1 MRGSSCEQ
9 RAVDFYRNRF
19 RDRLRNYSLLV
30 VARMRR
36 GGKVCSSE
44 PTCVAITFY
53 QDYGMHCYLFEDC
66 ATAVFSEAGGVTLR
80 KITNFHDEL

>member
-1 MRGSSCEQ
+1 
-9 RAVDFYRNRF
+9 
-19 RDRLRNYSLLV
+19 
-30 VARMRR
+30 MRR